1 MYYLIY
7 VSYAVE
13 PFTQD
18 QLKTLLRNCV
28 QKNTVKD
35 VTGMLLYIDGKFIQV
50 LEGDKD
56 TIQSIFL
63 KIQKDTRHRKVKII
77 IEGEIS
83 NRNFPGWSMGFKSM
97 DDTELE
103 KMTGYK
109 DVESYFRN
117 ETFNEHSH
125 IALVFLKLFYQ
136 KNYSSSRFLGG

>member
-18 QLKTLLRNCV
+18 QLKSLLQSCV
-28 QKNTVKD
+28 EKNTKQGI
-35 VTGMLLYIDGKFIQV
+35 TGMLLYIEGKFIQV
-50 LEGDKD
+50 LEGDKEV
-56 TIQSIFL
+56 IQSVYSKIL
-63 KIQKDTRHRKVKII
+63 KDKRHRKVKII
-77 IEGEIS
+77 IEGMIS

-97 DDTELE
+97 NNSELQ

-109 DVESYFRN
+109 DIEEYFRN
-117 ETFNEHSH
+117 ESVNDHSH

-136 KNYSSSRFLGG
+136 KNYRSSDFLDS